1 MRILWRTWS
10 SHQRSS
16 QSNHRDRSH
25 LRPESILGCGR
36 LVRLPGVAEL
46 PLVRSPLR
54 PSPAS
59 GVGFDGRKGQGG
71 S

>member
-16 QSNHRDRSH
+16 QSNHRDRFH

-36 LVRLPGVAEL
+36 LVPLPRGCGTPTGAVSSPTFARL
-46 PLVRSPLR
+46 RSGL
-54 PSPAS
+54 
-59 GVGFDGRKGQGG
+59 
-71 S
+71 